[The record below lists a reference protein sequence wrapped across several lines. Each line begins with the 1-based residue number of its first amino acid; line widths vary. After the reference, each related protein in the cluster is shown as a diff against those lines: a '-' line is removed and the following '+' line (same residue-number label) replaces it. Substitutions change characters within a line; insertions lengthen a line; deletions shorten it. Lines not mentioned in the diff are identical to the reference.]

1 MYTLKDKVAIV
12 TGGSRG
18 IGAAIVRRLAQEG
31 AHVAFTY
38 SKSSTDAEKVKGSI
52 ENSDS
57 KVTAYQADARNP
69 IVMKTLAETIK
80 TDFGAIDILI
90 NNAGVW
96 HMGPIGSIPSEEF
109 KSVYSVN
116 IESVFALTNAV
127 VPLMRDGGRIVNIGS
142 GLGMRAM
149 YPGVSVYNSTKAAV
163 AMLARSWAQDLAA
176 RGILVN
182 AIMPGSINTDMNPDS
197 GEFSEM
203 QKQAVPLKRYGRPE
217 EIAGAVAFLV
227 GPDATY
233 VNGAVLNVDGGLNA

>member
-1 MYTLKDKVAIV
+1 MHTLKDKVAIV

-18 IGAAIVRRLAQEG
+18 IGAAIVKRLAQEG

-38 SKSSTDAEKVKGSI
+38 SKSVAEAEKVKASI
-52 ENSDS
+52 GVPGINVS
-57 KVTAYQADARNP
+57 AYQADARNP
-69 IVMKTLAETIK
+69 DGMSYLAASIK
-80 TDFGAIDILI
+80 QEFGAIDILI

-96 HMGPIGSIPSEEF
+96 HMGAIGAMTQEEF

-127 VPLMRDGGRIVNIGS
+127 VPSMQDGGRIVNIGS
-142 GLGMRAM
+142 GLGVRAM

-163 AMLARSWAQDLAA
+163 AMLARSWAQDLAP

-182 AIMPGSINTDMNPDS
+182 AIMPGSINTDMNPATGDYS
-197 GEFSEM
+197 DM
-203 QKQAVPLKRYGRPE
+203 QKQAVPLKRYGTPE

>member
-1 MYTLKDKVAIV
+1 MHTLKDKVAIV

-38 SKSSTDAEKVKGSI
+38 SKSFTDAEKVKASI
-52 ENSDS
+52 ESIGS
-57 KVTAYQADARNP
+57 TVTAYQADARNP
-69 IVMKTLAETIK
+69 TVMKTLAETIK
-80 TDFGAIDILI
+80 KDFGAIDILI

-96 HMGPIGSIPSEEF
+96 HMGPIGSVSQEEF
-109 KSVYSVN
+109 ESIYSVN